1 MDAGNKTPPEGVRRP
16 GVEATLTEAAEAQD
30 AGLVVE
36 TLAGN
41 QASFQLLVER
51 YQDRI
56 FSLARHYTRNAVDV
70 EDLVQETFLKA
81 FSRLDTFQRQSSFFT
96 WLYRIAVNTILD
108 GIKRRSRSP
117 VKAVEDPEA
126 IGAIGAGEA
135 SGHSGSTRISGP
147 SAGMEREEIAR
158 ITRAI
163 LEEMPEIFRAVLVMR
178 EFEDLSYQEMA
189 EVLQISI
196 GTVESR
202 LFRARARFKE
212 RLLQKHPEFGLE

>member
-1 MDAGNKTPPEGVRRP
+1 MMEPRPAEDAS
-16 GVEATLTEAAEAQD
+16 
-30 AGLVVE
+30 LVQE

-51 YQDRI
+51 YQDRV
-56 FSLARHYTRNAVDV
+56 FALARHYTRNAVEV
-70 EDLVQETFLKA
+70 EDLVQDTFLKA
-81 FSRLDTFQRQSSFFT
+81 YSRLATFQGQSSFFT

-117 VKAVEDPEA
+117 VRAVEDPEA
-126 IGAIGAGEA
+126 AGGPDAPRLA
-135 SGHSGSTRISGP
+135 SPRIAGP

-158 ITRAI
+158 ITHGI
-163 LEEMPEIFRAVLVMR
+163 LEEMPDIFRAVLVMR

-212 RLLQKHPEFGLE
+212 RLLQRHPEFGQE

>member
-1 MDAGNKTPPEGVRRP
+1 M
-16 GVEATLTEAAEAQD
+16 EAAQVED
-30 AGLVVE
+30 ENLVLE

-41 QASFQLLVER
+41 QTSFQLLVER
-51 YQDRI
+51 YQERI
-56 FSLARHYTRNAVDV
+56 FSLARHYTRNATDV
-70 EDLVQETFLKA
+70 EDLVQDTFLKA
-81 FSRLDTFQRQSSFFT
+81 YSRLDTFQRQSSFFT

-126 IGAIGAGEA
+126 VGAPGDPRAVG
-135 SGHSGSTRISGP
+135 TPRISGP

-158 ITRAI
+158 ITQGI

-212 RLLQKHPEFGLE
+212 RLLQKHPEFGQE